1 MEKYYTIDEV
11 AELLKVSKMTLY
23 RYIKSKKLPAIKL
36 WKEYRVTA
44 SDLQSFLD
52 SKKTTHD

>member
-36 WKEYRVTA
+36 GKEYRVSA
-44 SDLQSFLD
+44 SDLQAFLD
-52 SKKTTHD
+52 SNKTTHD